1 MDDPMDDIDK
11 HEESEEEEYDENAD
25 EDFNPEAAAAEA
37 EQSSSSDDEPEEKGV
52 AKKGKK
58 SKKRKADIDGD
69 FLIPDLDSGDE
80 ATIQERKRRKRKK
93 EADAAAAQDQDS
105 GGEGGFVRT
114 RAQRIVEKEERKHRK
129 RARDGQVT
137 IDVDQVWKDLISTP
151 VGRAE
156 IKAPPPETTDVD
168 EDAEGNKEN
177 VQDEGDPNELITIK
191 RRIEFAGE
199 ITEVEEKHP
208 RGSKEA
214 QKYLAEHPEADP
226 KHPKNAANLDP
237 SGLQRPLKRPSIFE
251 PNPAGNVK
259 GVAPEK
265 LRRHAPTKTEGL
277 MSQKLAEM
285 KKNAQKMSTVQ
296 KSQLDW
302 KGFVDKEGL
311 RDELD
316 EYGKSKRGFLAR
328 EAFLDR
334 AAGARE
340 QAARDARSRL

>member
-1 MDDPMDDIDK
+1 MDDYDK
-11 HEESEEEEYDENAD
+11 HEESEEEVYDENAD
-25 EDFNPEAAAAEA
+25 EDFNPEAADAEA
-37 EQSSSSDDEPEEKGV
+37 EQSSSDDDEPEEKDSK
-52 AKKGKK
+52 KKGKK
-58 SKKRKADIDGD
+58 SKKRKADADPDGEV
-69 FLIPDLDSGDE
+69 LNADLDSGDE
-80 ATIQERKRRKRKK
+80 ATIQERKRKKRRKQ
-93 EADAAAAQDQDS
+93 EDAAAAQDEDS
-105 GGEGGFVRT
+105 GGEGGFIRT
-114 RAQRIVEKEERKHRK
+114 RAQRIVEKEERKNRK

-137 IDVDQVWKDLISTP
+137 IDVEQVWADLSSAPI
-151 VGRAE
+151 GRATVS
-156 IKAPPPETTDVD
+156 APPPETMEVD
-168 EDAEGNKEN
+168 ADGEANKEN
-177 VQDEGDPNELITIK
+177 VQDEGDPNELIIIK

-214 QKYLAEHPEADP
+214 QKYLADHPEADP
-226 KHPKNAANLDP
+226 RHPKNAVNLDP
-237 SGLQRPLKRPSIFE
+237 AGVQKPLKRPSIFE

>member
-1 MDDPMDDIDK
+1 MDDPMDDIDRQ
-11 HEESEEEEYDENAD
+11 EESEEEAYDENAD
-25 EDFNPEAAAAEA
+25 EDFNPEAAEVEA
-37 EQSSSSDDEPEEKGV
+37 EQSSSDEEPEEKDTT
-52 AKKGKK
+52 KKGKRP
-58 SKKRKADIDGD
+58 KKRKADADGEV
-69 FLIPDLDSGDE
+69 LNAELDSGDE
-80 ATIQERKRRKRKK
+80 ATIQERKRKKRRK
-93 EADAAAAQDQDS
+93 EEEDAAAARDEDS
-105 GGEGGFVRT
+105 GGEGGFIRT
-114 RAQRIVEKEERKHRK
+114 RAQRIVEKEERKNRK

-137 IDVDQVWKDLISTP
+137 INVEQVWKDLSSAPI
-151 VGRAE
+151 GRAT
-156 IKAPPPETTDVD
+156 IAAPPPETTDVD
-168 EDAEGNKEN
+168 EDADGNKEN

-226 KHPKNAANLDP
+226 KHPKHTANLDP

>member
-1 MDDPMDDIDK
+1 MEDIDK
-11 HEESEEEEYDENAD
+11 NEESEEEEYDENAD
-25 EDFNPEAAAAEA
+25 EDFNPEAAEAEA
-37 EQSSSSDDEPEEKGV
+37 EQSSSSDDEPEEKDV

-58 SKKRKADIDGD
+58 TRKRKANGDGD
-69 FLIPDLDSGDE
+69 ILVADLDSGDE
-80 ATIQERKRRKRKK
+80 ATIQERKRKKRKK
-93 EADAAAAQDQDS
+93 EEDAAAAQDEDS

-137 IDVDQVWKDLISTP
+137 IDVEQVWKDLSSVP

-156 IKAPPPETTDVD
+156 ITAPPPETMDMD
-168 EDAEGNKEN
+168 EDGEGNKEN
-177 VQDEGDPNELITIK
+177 VQDEHDPNELITIK

-226 KHPKNAANLDP
+226 KHPKHPTNLDP
-237 SGLQRPLKRPSIFE
+237 SGVQRPLKRPSIFE

>member
-1 MDDPMDDIDK
+1 MEAIDK
-11 HEESEEEEYDENAD
+11 QEESEEEEYDENAD
-25 EDFNPEAAAAEA
+25 EDFNPDAADAEA
-37 EQSSSSDDEPEEKGV
+37 EQSSSSDEGPEEKEPT
-52 AKKGKK
+52 KRGKK
-58 SKKRKADIDGD
+58 SKKRKPEHDAEG
-69 FLIPDLDSGDE
+69 LNVELDSGDE
-80 ATIQERKRRKRKK
+80 ATIQERKRKKRKK
-93 EADAAAAQDQDS
+93 QDDTPAQDEDS
-105 GGEGGFVRT
+105 GGEGGFIRT
-114 RAQRIVEKEERKHRK
+114 RAQRIAEKEERKHRK
-129 RARDGQVT
+129 RARDGEVT
-137 IDVDQVWKDLISTP
+137 IDVEQVWKDLSSTP
-151 VGRAE
+151 IGRAAAL
-156 IKAPPPETTDVD
+156 APPPQTMDVD
-168 EDAEGNKEN
+168 GEGDKEN
-177 VQDEGDPNELITIK
+177 APDASSGGGKDPNELITIK

-199 ITEVEEKHP
+199 ITEIEEQHP
-208 RGSKEA
+208 RSSKEA
-214 QKYLAEHPEADP
+214 QKYLSEHPEADP
-226 KHPKNAANLDP
+226 KHDP
-237 SGLQRPLKRPSIFE
+237 SALQKPLKRPSIFE

-265 LRRHAPTKTEGL
+265 LRRHAPTKMEGL

-285 KKNAQKMSTVQ
+285 KKNTQKMSTVQ

>member
-1 MDDPMDDIDK
+1 MEDIDK
-11 HEESEEEEYDENAD
+11 PEESEEEEYDENAD
-25 EDFNPEAAAAEA
+25 EDFNPDKADAEA
-37 EQSSSSDDEPEEKGV
+37 EQSSSSDEEPAEKDTT
-52 AKKGKK
+52 KKGKK
-58 SKKRKADIDGD
+58 SKKRKTVADGD
-69 FLIPDLDSGDE
+69 VLDADLDSGDE
-80 ATIQERKRRKRKK
+80 ATIQERKRKKRRKQ
-93 EADAAAAQDQDS
+93 EDATAAQDEDS

-114 RAQRIVEKEERKHRK
+114 RAQRVAEKEERKHRK
-129 RARDGQVT
+129 RARDGLVT
-137 IDVDQVWKDLISTP
+137 IDVDQVWKDLSSAPI
-151 VGRAE
+151 GRA
-156 IKAPPPETTDVD
+156 ATTGPPPETMDVD
-168 EDAEGNKEN
+168 DNDGEGNKEN
-177 VQDEGDPNELITIK
+177 APDTSDNDPNELITIK

-199 ITEVEEKHP
+199 ITEIEEQHP
-208 RGSKEA
+208 RSSKEA

-226 KHPKNAANLDP
+226 KHASNLDP
-237 SGLQRPLKRPSIFE
+237 SGFQKPLKRPSIFE

-316 EYGKSKRGFLAR
+316 EYGKSKKGFLAR

>member
-1 MDDPMDDIDK
+1 MDQIDK

-25 EDFNPEAAAAEA
+25 QDFNPEDAEAEA
-37 EQSSSSDDEPEEKGV
+37 EQSSSSEDEAEEKDV
-52 AKKGKK
+52 AKKGKR
-58 SKKRKADIDGD
+58 SKKRKVDVDGD
-69 FLIPDLDSGDE
+69 ILVADLDSGDE
-80 ATIQERKRRKRKK
+80 ATIQERKRKKRKK
-93 EADAAAAQDQDS
+93 EENAAAAQDEDS

-137 IDVDQVWKDLISTP
+137 IDVDQVWKDLSSAP
-151 VGRAE
+151 VGRRE
-156 IKAPPPETTDVD
+156 ITAPPPETMDVD
-168 EDAEGNKEN
+168 EDGEGNKEN

-226 KHPKNAANLDP
+226 KHPKHPANHDP
-237 SGLQRPLKRPSIFE
+237 SGVQRPLKRPSIFE

-265 LRRHAPTKTEGL
+265 LRRNAPTKTEGL